1 MIHCS
6 PSPLTPGGGG
16 REGNKNKN
24 EQNLKMSIICY
35 KCPKMYLNMKIVFDQ
50 KIIRLVEKNESLNNA
65 LLIIIP
71 LMLEVYYATNLSLN
85 KDQNAYFS
93 T

>member
-1 MIHCS
+1 
-6 PSPLTPGGGG
+6 
-16 REGNKNKN
+16 
-24 EQNLKMSIICY
+24 
-35 KCPKMYLNMKIVFDQ
+35 MKIVFDQ

-65 LLIIIP
+65 LLIIIL
-71 LMLEVYYATNLSLN
+71 LMFEVYYATNCSLH